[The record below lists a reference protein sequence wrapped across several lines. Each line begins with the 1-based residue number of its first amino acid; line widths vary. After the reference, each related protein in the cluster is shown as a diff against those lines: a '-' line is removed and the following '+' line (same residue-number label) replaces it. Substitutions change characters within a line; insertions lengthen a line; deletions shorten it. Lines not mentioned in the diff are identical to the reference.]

1 MSDIKVNVG
10 GKGQLNI
17 GNLAQGQQVNI
28 HSGTGD
34 MPVAGN
40 GRALYVQMMRAV
52 HQSADDARVPQGT
65 LEELEEKVKALGKAL
80 QTEPKNTGKIKQML
94 DLIKEHHDWAF
105 PAIAAVVAKVGPMV
119 AALL

>member
-1 MSDIKVNVG
+1 MSDIKVNVS
-10 GKGQLNI
+10 GKGHLNI

-34 MPVAGN
+34 MRVAGN
-40 GRALYVQMMRAV
+40 AGPLYDEMMRGV
-52 HQSADDARVPQGT
+52 RESADEAHVRQET
-65 LEELEEKVKALGKAL
+65 LEDLEAKVKALSNAL
-80 QTEPKNTGKIKQML
+80 QKEPKNTGKIKQML

-105 PAIAAVVAKVGPMV
+105 PAIAAVVAKLGPMV

>member
-1 MSDIKVNVG
+1 MSDIKVKVS

-34 MPVAGN
+34 MRVGN
-40 GRALYVQMMRAV
+40 GGALYEQMMRAV
-52 HQSADDARVPQGT
+52 HESAGGANQEP
-65 LEELEEKVKALGKAL
+65 LEELEEKVKALSKAL
-80 QTEPKNTGKIKQML
+80 QAEPKNTSKIKQML
-94 DLIKEHHDWAF
+94 DLIKEHHEWAF